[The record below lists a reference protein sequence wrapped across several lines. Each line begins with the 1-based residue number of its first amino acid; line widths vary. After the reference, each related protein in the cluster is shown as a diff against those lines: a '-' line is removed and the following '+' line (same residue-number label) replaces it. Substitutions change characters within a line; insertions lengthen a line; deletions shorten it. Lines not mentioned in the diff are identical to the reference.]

1 MVTMIKAVIDWLD
14 GLYYISTPA
23 EQGIGV
29 SAMGKTVDKAKSVY
43 LKFLEEYP
51 ALCAESGADVP
62 AVLRT
67 PYEVEYTYTA
77 SALLH
82 AFPVSLRD
90 LSDASGLNYRQLSAY
105 KTGNRFPKESTK
117 QKIKDGIA
125 KIGRD
130 LLSARLV

>member
-1 MVTMIKAVIDWLD
+1 MGTMIKAVIDWSD
-14 GLYYISTPA
+14 GMYYISTPA

-29 SAMGKTVDKAKSVY
+29 SAMGKTVEKAKSAY
-43 LKFLEEYP
+43 LDFLKEYP

-62 AVLRT
+62 LVLRS
-67 PYEVEYTYTA
+67 PLDIEYTYTI
-77 SALLH
+77 SAFLH
-82 AFPVSLRD
+82 VFPVSLRD

-105 KTGNRFPKESTK
+105 KNGNRFPKESTK

-130 LLSARLV
+130 LLSARLL